1 MRLRNG
7 AARPPSHE
15 AEPVAPHLGR
25 SGSTWLKHGATRPHS
40 DTLAIGGLYGL
51 LEQGRRVDLVDGIW
65 GAESPEPLG
74 SISRQVE
81 PKVLLE
87 EVDCQY
93 SQKIL
98 ERQGGRPGRSRNR
111 RHHS

>member
-1 MRLRNG
+1 
-7 AARPPSHE
+7 
-15 AEPVAPHLGR
+15 
-25 SGSTWLKHGATRPHS
+25 
-40 DTLAIGGLYGL
+40 
-51 LEQGRRVDLVDGIW
+51 
-65 GAESPEPLG
+65 
-74 SISRQVE
+74 
-81 PKVLLE
+81 VLLE